1 MAANWQPNDG
11 FEQLV
16 TRLFLGAAYASA
28 AQYPMEERDIIDI
41 SLRVIKRCGMYAEE
55 YKTWIGIKNAGQL
68 TSPRVQQMLDSFKS
82 F

>member
-1 MAANWQPNDG
+1 MATDWQPTNG

-28 AQYPMEERDIIDI
+28 ARYPMEERDIIDI
-41 SLRVIKRCGMYAEE
+41 GLRVVKCCGMYAEE

-68 TSPRVQQMLDSFKS
+68 VSPRVQQTLDSFKG